1 MAFFPSKKVVI
12 TPATLLVVVFL
23 LISSSSA
30 QLSDKFFAKSCPK
43 LLDIVK
49 SVVQSAIEKESR
61 IGASLLRLHFH
72 DCFVNGCDGSNLL
85 DDTPSLKGEKTAVS
99 NKNSARGFEVVDA
112 IKSAVEKKCPGV
124 VSCADIL
131 AIAARDSVVLEA
143 SSDPL
148 SRSIGVVHTTVDLLS
163 SAPYD
168 AGMLPQ
174 CWLHSREKSSVSS
187 SFSACS
193 SSTTALPCGGAASF
207 LVAIAK
213 YKGKISEG
221 KPREREENL
230 EGPFWEVKLGRTD
243 AKYASLNA
251 ANKGIPL
258 SNWTLHDINSTFNA
272 LGLSTKDLVALSG
285 AHTMRRDRES
295 NFGRSLDLQTQI
307 KFNNN
312 YFSNLDVTTS
322 ACHQKFL
329 EVEQTKSI
337 ATTYSNNV
345 NAFNNDFADAMIKMG
360 DILPPAGFDGEIRKN
375 CRRAN

>member
-12 TPATLLVVVFL
+12 TPATLLLVLFL

-30 QLSDKFFAKSCPK
+30 QLSDKFYAKSCPQ

-49 SVVQSAIEKESR
+49 SVVQSAIEESR
-61 IGASLLRLHFH
+61 MGASLLRLHFH
-72 DCFVNGCDGSNLL
+72 DCFVNDAMDQTSWTTRLRLMGR
-85 DDTPSLKGEKTAVS
+85 TAES
-99 NKNSARGFEVVDA
+99 NKNSARGFEVVDH
-112 IKSAVEKKCPGV
+112 IKTAVEKKCPGV

-131 AIAARDSVVLEA
+131 AIAARDSVVL
-143 SSDPL
+143 
-148 SRSIGVVHTTVDLLS
+148 
-163 SAPYD
+163 
-168 AGMLPQ
+168 
-174 CWLHSREKSSVSS
+174 
-187 SFSACS
+187 
-193 SSTTALPCGGAASF
+193 
-207 LVAIAK
+207 
-213 YKGKISEG
+213 
-221 KPREREENL
+221 L

-258 SNWTLHDINSTFNA
+258 SNWTLQDINSTFNA

-285 AHTMRRDRES
+285 LRRIFHKPGAHTMRQDRES
-295 NFGRSLDLQTQI
+295 NFGRSLDRQTQI

-322 ACHQKFL
+322 ACEKKFL

-345 NAFNNDFADAMIKMG
+345 NDFNKDFADAMI
-360 DILPPAGFDGEIRKN
+360 
-375 CRRAN
+375 